1 MRPTV
6 QKPLYTN
13 VSLLYVMSRAEL
25 AGYATQS
32 MTPAQYD
39 AARQK
44 LASMPAMQMVSP
56 DAALALV
63 LGGNPFAGW
72 FAADDRE
79 DAVVMRRRDLYKEI
93 IMTESKWLR
102 ECADSVYL
110 ETFDDVT
117 NGYVQG
123 YMPTLD
129 PLRAVA
135 LIDQITRDIL
145 SNE

>member
-102 ECADSVYL
+102 ERADSVYL

>member
-79 DAVVMRRRDLYKEI
+79 DEAVMRRRDLYKEI

-102 ECADSVYL
+102 ERADSVYL

-135 LIDQITRDIL
+135 LIGHITRDIL
-145 SNE
+145 SN

>member
-56 DAALALV
+56 DAACALV

-102 ECADSVYL
+102 ERADSVYL

-145 SNE
+145 SNQ

>member
-56 DAALALV
+56 DAACALI

-93 IMTESKWLR
+93 IMIESKWLR
-102 ECADSVYL
+102 ERADSAYL
-110 ETFDDVT
+110 ETFEEVT

-145 SNE
+145 SN